1 VAIWFGATW
10 DRAHIIEGQGVRV
23 PSYRGS
29 PPPCQHLLHQSTCP
43 SQGRSH
49 FTIVARFL
57 ISSNSLGA
65 IHGSPPCHDTSF
77 AALGLEHGLTIH
89 TSDLILSKAEILR
102 IQASVFK
109 NSAIFNLPPLST
121 GWPSHSS
128 STSKS

>member
-1 VAIWFGATW
+1 MVLRLTVLILSKGKGTLLQ
-10 DRAHIIEGQGVRV
+10 RQPSSLPTSTPPEYLPV
-23 PSYRGS
+23 PRPLALYHRG
-29 PPPCQHLLHQSTCP
+29 P
-43 SQGRSH
+43 
-49 FTIVARFL
+49 VL

-121 GWPSHSS
+121 GWPDFREG
-128 STSKS
+128 KKL